1 MSERQPLFDN
11 AKFAAVALVVC
22 AHTWMP
28 LLEQNRTVGAVVLT
42 IAAFSMPVFI
52 VLCGYFAR
60 PRPGR
65 PQVDGGR
72 LITQIAVP
80 YLVFQLLYNLVG
92 MLLEQELQP
101 IRLLEPRWL
110 TWFLLSLL
118 IWRLSVPLWT
128 ALRHPLPVAVLVAA
142 GSGAM
147 HAYPAELALG
157 RTLGFLPWFVLG
169 LVLRPRHFELLHHR
183 TVRALAP
190 FGLFSA
196 FAAVWLAYPKLL
208 NSAWV
213 EYTETAAQLGVAYP
227 VWLTVKAALGLLSLV
242 AAASFLALLPARR
255 LPWTRLGAAS
265 LYVYLLHG
273 FPLKVLQASGVYHAR
288 SLHHAWTALPVYGA
302 FALGL
307 AVLLSLPLSVRLFG
321 PLVQP
326 PVARL
331 LLRRPPGTTSAAPA
345 GPPVGTAVPPPPGS
359 PRPAPAR
366 R

>member
-1 MSERQPLFDN
+1 MERQPLFDN

-28 LLEQNRTVGAVVLT
+28 LLEKNRTVGVVVLT

-72 LITQIAVP
+72 LIGQLVVP

-92 MLLEQELQP
+92 MALEQELQP

-142 GSGAM
+142 GSGAL
-147 HAYPAELALG
+147 HAYPPELALD
-157 RTLGFLPWFVLG
+157 RTFGFLPWFVLG
-169 LVLRPRHFELLHHR
+169 LVLRPQHFELLHHR

-190 FGLFSA
+190 LGLLAA
-196 FAAVWLAYPKLL
+196 FAATWLAYPKLL
-208 NSAWV
+208 NSAWL
-213 EYTETAAQLGVAYP
+213 EYTETATQLGVGYP
-227 VWLTVKAALGLLSLV
+227 VWLAVKAALGLLSLV

-255 LPWTRLGAAS
+255 LRWTSLGAAS

-273 FPLKVLQASGVYHAR
+273 LPLKVLQAGGVYHAR
-288 SLHHAWTALPVYGA
+288 SLQHAWTALPVYGG
-302 FALGL
+302 FALAL
-307 AVLLSLPLSVRLFG
+307 AVLLSLPVSVRLFG

-326 PVARL
+326 PVGK
-331 LLRRPPGTTSAAPA
+331 LLRK
-345 GPPVGTAVPPPPGS
+345 PPVPTPADCPAPRAGTAVPPPPGT

-366 R
+366 H

>member
-1 MSERQPLFDN
+1 MERQPLFDN

-28 LLEQNRTVGAVVLT
+28 LVSKDRTVGAVVLT

-52 VLCGYFAR
+52 VLCGYFAK

-72 LITQIAVP
+72 LIGQLAVP
-80 YLVFQLLYNLVG
+80 YLIFQLLYNLVG
-92 MLLEQELQP
+92 MALEQRLQP

-128 ALRHPLPVAVLVAA
+128 ALRHPLAVAVLIAA
-142 GSGAM
+142 GSGAV

-157 RTLGFLPWFVLG
+157 RTLSFLPWFVLG
-169 LVLRPRHFELLHHR
+169 LVLRPQHFALLHHR
-183 TVRALAP
+183 AVRALAP
-190 FGLFSA
+190 LGLTAA
-196 FAAVWLAYPKLL
+196 FAAIWLAHPKLL
-208 NSAWV
+208 NPGWV
-213 EYTETAAQLGVAYP
+213 EYTQTAGQLGVDYP
-227 VWLTVKAALGLLSLV
+227 VWLAVRTALGLLSLV
-242 AAASFLALLPARR
+242 AAVSFLALVPARR
-255 LPWTRLGAAS
+255 LRWTVYGAAS

-273 FPLKVLQASGVYHAR
+273 FPLKLLQASGIYHAR
-288 SLHHAWTALPVYGA
+288 SLQHAWTALPVYGSL
-302 FALGL
+302 ALGL
-307 AVLLSLPLSVRLFG
+307 AVLLGLPASVRLFG

-326 PVARL
+326 PVGRL
-331 LLRRPPGTTSAAPA
+331 LHRSVVRSADDPA
-345 GPPVGTAVPPPPGS
+345 SRAVTAVPPPPGS